1 MTTLRTERLLL
12 RKAREADLAAIHA
25 ILSDPRAMRF
35 WSTPPHA
42 TLEQSRQWLAGMMA
56 IELAEGEDF
65 VVEHQGVV
73 IGKAGFYRFPEVGF
87 IFHPDHWGKGFAR
100 EALSAVLDRELASRP
115 EAIADVDPRNDACL
129 KLLTRLGFVET
140 GRESKTW
147 LVGEEWCDSVY
158 LCLGAEAWK
167 ASEPSR
173 YPA

>member
-12 RKAREADLAAIHA
+12 RKAREEDLSAIHA
-25 ILSDPRAMRF
+25 ILSDSRAMRF

-129 KLLTRLGFVET
+129 KLLMRLGFVET

-158 LCLGAEAWK
+158 LSLGAEAWK
-167 ASEPSR
+167 ASGTSR